1 MPPIRTFRTLIECSY
16 EDCDGS
22 VFQTF
27 SRHCIAYHPYD
38 IRDRGSTILRMRAYR
53 EAELFAQQA
62 EPKALPP
69 SPPSTK
75 EVERKK
81 EEVKKKE
88 QEMGIREKTV
98 LPAPPAEEVRILPV
112 AQMGGKG
119 CLEALSQLDVLPEVP
134 PLTMRY
140 LARNEL
146 QLVL

>member
-1 MPPIRTFRTLIECSY
+1 MPPIRTSRALIECSY
-16 EDCDGS
+16 EDCGGS

-38 IRDRGSTILRMRAYR
+38 IRDRGSTILHMRAYR

-69 SPPSTK
+69 SPSAK
-75 EVERKK
+75 EVKGEK
-81 EEVKKKE
+81 EEVKKME
-88 QEMGIREKTV
+88 QEMGVREKTV

-112 AQMGGKG
+112 AKMGGKG
-119 CLEALSQLDVLPEVP
+119 RLEALSQLDVLPEMP
-134 PLTMRY
+134 PLTLRY